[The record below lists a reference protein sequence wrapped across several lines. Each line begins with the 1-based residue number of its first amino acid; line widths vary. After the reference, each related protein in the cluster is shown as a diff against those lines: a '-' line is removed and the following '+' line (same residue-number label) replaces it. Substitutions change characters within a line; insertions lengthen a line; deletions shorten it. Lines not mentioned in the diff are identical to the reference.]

1 MSCSLCLPVDGATFS
16 IELWRT
22 SMVIIGGIDIEAE
35 DEGLSDSTVPE
46 LLAMVQGA
54 VTDSGPAVRDVIQRC

>member
-1 MSCSLCLPVDGATFS
+1 
-16 IELWRT
+16 
-22 SMVIIGGIDIEAE
+22 MVIIGGIDIEAE